1 MTDTTKD
8 FDVQFVIASGPTQG
22 ERAVFGFAAALAA
35 AHSGSRVAVALTM
48 HGAFWAAETSG
59 TEETVHGFPPIA
71 ELIAMIQEAGGK
83 VEACATCVDNYC
95 PCPLNADGTK
105 QLGYGIERVGLG
117 VIAMRMSDI
126 PTTLC

>member
-1 MTDTTKD
+1 MTDQP
-8 FDVQFVIASGPTQG
+8 FDLQFVIASGPSQC

-35 AHSGSRVAVALTM
+35 AHSGSRVVVALTM
-48 HGAFWAAETSG
+48 HGAHWGAETSG
-59 TEETVHGFPPIA
+59 REESVHGFPPVA
-71 ELIAMIQEAGGK
+71 ELIELLQEAGGR

-95 PCPLNADGTK
+95 PSPVGADGLK
-105 QLGYGIERVGLG
+105 QLGFGIERVGLG

>member
-117 VIAMRMSDI
+117 VIALRLSDI